1 MSDMIWFIFLGVVF
15 GIPGGLGVLLLLFQR
30 SLLYPG
36 SFLSSAKQSGPL
48 PDHVEKI
55 EYEQGYGLFL
65 NAADHDQDKRPLL
78 IYAHGNAET
87 AWLWTGAFEPIIN
100 AGISVLL
107 LEFPG
112 YAGATGKP
120 SYQSIKAA
128 ILESYDQVVT
138 RPDVDKSAI
147 IAYGR
152 SMGGGAVSLL
162 ADNRPLAALCLECT
176 FASLRQLVVEKRF
189 PGFLLRDRYENAEI
203 LSRLTIPTFIYHG
216 STDTLIP
223 IHHSHQL
230 QAAAQDATF
239 VTGEFGHN
247 NCPRP
252 WDEVLAFL
260 QEKTA
265 IALIPSNPSLP

>member
-1 MSDMIWFIFLGVVF
+1 MIWFIFLGVVL
-15 GIPGGLGVLLLLFQR
+15 GISGGLGGVLFLFQR
-30 SLLYPG
+30 FLLYPG
-36 SFLSSAKQSGPL
+36 PYLPISYRPGPL

-55 EYEQGYGLFL
+55 EYKQGYGLFL
-65 NAADHDQDKRPLL
+65 NAADHDQDQRPLL

-87 AWLWTGAFEPIIN
+87 AWLWSGAFEPIVD

-120 SYQSIKAA
+120 SYQSIKTA
-128 ILESYDQVVT
+128 ILESYDHIVM
-138 RPDVDKSAI
+138 RPDVDESAI

-223 IHHSHQL
+223 IHHSYQL
-230 QAAAQDATF
+230 QAVAKDATF

-260 QEKTA
+260 REKTA
-265 IALIPSNPSLP
+265 IALP